1 MTQVISWKKR
11 ARSRIAFLLKLLL
24 TLIVL
29 IILYGLCIVFTNG
42 VSEGKLAAGI
52 TFLIVLTTGWLFHR
66 LRWLSS
72 RTRLFTC
79 LFVLLTFIVFVVY
92 TIIPVASDEAI
103 KMPADLPG
111 VTTKYWL
118 LKTGSKIAYYQFN
131 AQPGVAKKETPII
144 FIHGGPGAYVRQL
157 ELDFFSTFTAEG
169 YDVYLYDQVGAGRSG
184 QLPKSAY
191 SHKRNIQDFE
201 AILNK
206 INARQYIVIGQSYG
220 ASMLAQLTANAVI
233 AKRIAKAIIIE
244 PGTTVKEAEHPVYP
258 KSPNALK
265 DNVDMPFRIFLGFV
279 VNPTGEFTPQN
290 EVINYFA
297 AHTDLTQK
305 IFRNSFPAADSNQ
318 IPKVDIS
325 VINFSIVGIIPQQ
338 VPSYDKHLVEDY
350 KQVHVPTMLMLGE
363 SSYIERNAP
372 MDLLAINPN
381 ITRSQYIKNAGHIL
395 WNGLHNNNQIV
406 KRSMLEFLN
415 DLPPTLP
422 DYPKQ
427 RDIKN
432 FLENR
437 L

>member
-258 KSPNALK
+258 KS
-265 DNVDMPFRIFLGFV
+265 
-279 VNPTGEFTPQN
+279 
-290 EVINYFA
+290 
-297 AHTDLTQK
+297 
-305 IFRNSFPAADSNQ
+305 
-318 IPKVDIS
+318 
-325 VINFSIVGIIPQQ
+325 
-338 VPSYDKHLVEDY
+338 
-350 KQVHVPTMLMLGE
+350 
-363 SSYIERNAP
+363 
-372 MDLLAINPN
+372 
-381 ITRSQYIKNAGHIL
+381 
-395 WNGLHNNNQIV
+395 
-406 KRSMLEFLN
+406 
-415 DLPPTLP
+415 
-422 DYPKQ
+422 
-427 RDIKN
+427 
-432 FLENR
+432 
-437 L
+437 